1 MCNNYCNNNILIQS
15 SVPIQTNNEMRDIEN
30 KIKFLIDRPSRNFK
44 FNFTLNSV
52 YFIIECSTLED
63 VQHLQNT
70 KLFHISF
77 DIKDIDKHTR
87 NFSFQTY
94 EVKDETSIH
103 DIKCFKFQRQ
113 LKDQVLVFINPM
125 AVKTRA
131 YKKFHQ
137 SIFRNQIIC
146 EDNHSSTFN
155 NTRTITY
162 NEDFNFEAP
171 KIKLLSQRTK
181 LYKVFET
188 NAIAIKF
195 NDKNYR
201 PDIEDIKYL
210 FEIEGR
216 RHAKFTKLEHEY
228 QLYIIQATSSE
239 YFNELIYDLE
249 AGYIQQSI
257 DISNKVKLLYSQNED
272 TIFIPNFSY
281 DLIRNWEFFAE
292 YIKDKLQ

>member
-1 MCNNYCNNNILIQS
+1 
-15 SVPIQTNNEMRDIEN
+15 
-30 KIKFLIDRPSRNFK
+30 
-44 FNFTLNSV
+44 
-52 YFIIECSTLED
+52 LED
-63 VQHLQNT
+63 VQHLQTT
-70 KLFHISF
+70 KLFRISF
-77 DIKDIDKHTR
+77 DIIDIDKHTR

-125 AVKTRA
+125 AVKIRV

-201 PDIEDIKYL
+201 TDIEDIKCL

-228 QLYIIQATSSE
+228 QLYIIQATSTE

-272 TIFIPNFSY
+272 TIFIKQINQTFQSLENVLFYFFFSFKYLLFVVKIEDNF
-281 DLIRNWEFFAE
+281 LILRAALVISRPLVYVLNDP
-292 YIKDKLQ
+292 YY